1 MTRVLPNDLWLK
13 VDGALM
19 SYQSFFE
26 NGSTLQKQQKFQTCS
41 LTHSDHQPKMKNF
54 FKHTPRSFARG
65 QEPSQV
71 LQPETKLKNW
81 PQESEGINCSHFL
94 LPALL
99 ALGYALVLA
108 NRHGCSARGSGR
120 GKIAIAVLVFLAVAS
135 LLRRLAQNPNL
146 NPNPNTSSLHTL
158 LHGDLGFGGC
168 AGAEDQMG
176 AGEMPQSLSISSQSQ
191 LRL

>member
-1 MTRVLPNDLWLK
+1 
-13 VDGALM
+13 
-19 SYQSFFE
+19 
-26 NGSTLQKQQKFQTCS
+26 
-41 LTHSDHQPKMKNF
+41 
-54 FKHTPRSFARG
+54 
-65 QEPSQV
+65 
-71 LQPETKLKNW
+71 
-81 PQESEGINCSHFL
+81 
-94 LPALL
+94 
-99 ALGYALVLA
+99 
-108 NRHGCSARGSGR
+108 
-120 GKIAIAVLVFLAVAS
+120 VLVFLAVAS